1 MRAIEVL
8 VEELIDYAG
17 LYPPAGLDM
26 RSAVRNYL
34 NYRHG
39 KYGYA
44 LGRFVVDLNHIGSLR
59 EAAGDSIDT
68 LSLSVVASPASDWDK
83 LAELADAGIRIEVV
97 EVKPNL
103 SGDVASL
110 NKRIPAG
117 VRAYFE
123 VPMNNEATGFVEGI
137 AGAGTRAKLRM
148 GGVIAE
154 AFPSTSSVARMLKEL
169 ARRGIAFKATAG
181 LHHAIRSRHPFT
193 YDVDSQS
200 GVMHGFVNL
209 FCAAALIHFR
219 GDVDDAESL
228 LKDED
233 TTAWE
238 VNDTAIRWKS
248 FGVSTSQVREVRR
261 KFMNS
266 FGCCSFEEPLQG
278 LEALGWL

>member
-1 MRAIEVL
+1 
-8 VEELIDYAG
+8 
-17 LYPPAGLDM
+17 
-26 RSAVRNYL
+26 
-34 NYRHG
+34 
-39 KYGYA
+39 
-44 LGRFVVDLNHIGSLR
+44 
-59 EAAGDSIDT
+59 
-68 LSLSVVASPASDWDK
+68 
-83 LAELADAGIRIEVV
+83 
-97 EVKPNL
+97 
-103 SGDVASL
+103 
-110 NKRIPAG
+110 
-117 VRAYFE
+117 
-123 VPMNNEATGFVEGI
+123 
-137 AGAGTRAKLRM
+137 
-148 GGVIAE
+148 
-154 AFPSTSSVARMLKEL
+154 MLKEL